1 MRWFIESNFCR
12 RFNNF
17 GLVVADPINDA
28 PNEIFFALWRFD
40 FQELWD
46 DSLPFSLRA
55 LFNVDKDTEA
65 IPHRLLESS
74 YHLLPVPSISIPRS
88 DVADITV
95 SLVRSFWKLWE
106 NSNFPQLD
114 ILENRTNEVLEAF
127 NKCRKLE
134 LELQEDDTEI
144 KRFNIS
150 INTLIERRAQE
161 SYKHSSYSKNV
172 TIYMEGF
179 SKESE
184 TVETIL
190 IILLTLLSEAKD
202 RRESTN
208 KLRQDY

>member
-1 MRWFIESNFCR
+1 M
-12 RFNNF
+12 
-17 GLVVADPINDA
+17 VTIN
-28 PNEIFFALWRFD
+28 
-40 FQELWD
+40 
-46 DSLPFSLRA
+46 
-55 LFNVDKDTEA
+55 
-65 IPHRLLESS
+65 LE
-74 YHLLPVPSISIPRS
+74 
-88 DVADITV
+88 
-95 SLVRSFWKLWE
+95 LWE

-114 ILENRTNEVLEAF
+114 ILEAF

-134 LELQEDDTEI
+134 LELQGDDTEI

-172 TIYMEGF
+172 AIYMEGF

-190 IILLTLLSEAKD
+190 IILLTLLSEVKN

-208 KLRQDY
+208 KLRQDYQDFLENFNNYYVIDNLNNKQIEIKNPEFGIPILSFFFSTFIFYLNMNCDPLSSNQDNTCNNIPEIVLWRTLGQLGHNKKSSNDEDEKTQKEEITTWCTSWLS

>member
-1 MRWFIESNFCR
+1 M
-12 RFNNF
+12 
-17 GLVVADPINDA
+17 VTIN
-28 PNEIFFALWRFD
+28 
-40 FQELWD
+40 
-46 DSLPFSLRA
+46 
-55 LFNVDKDTEA
+55 
-65 IPHRLLESS
+65 LE
-74 YHLLPVPSISIPRS
+74 
-88 DVADITV
+88 
-95 SLVRSFWKLWE
+95 LWE

-172 TIYMEGF
+172 AIYMEGF